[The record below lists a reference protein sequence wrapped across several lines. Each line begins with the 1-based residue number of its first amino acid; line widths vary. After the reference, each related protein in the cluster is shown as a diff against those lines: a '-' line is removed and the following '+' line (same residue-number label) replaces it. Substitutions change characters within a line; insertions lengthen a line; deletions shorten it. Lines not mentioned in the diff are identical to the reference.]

1 MIPQQKY
8 EMGYL
13 MASLM
18 LHVYFEQMIV
28 SSPVAM
34 ILHQKHEMG
43 YLSHVIPKTPC
54 LFRTNDCFSPHGND
68 SATKIRNGISHVI
81 PNTPCLF
88 RTNDC
93 FVSPW

>member
-1 MIPQQKY
+1 MFRLPVVMILQQKY

-34 ILHQKHEMG
+34 ILHQKYEMG
-43 YLSHVIPKTPC
+43 YL
-54 LFRTNDCFSPHGND
+54 
-68 SATKIRNGISHVI
+68 SHVI

-93 FVSPW
+93 FFPQW

>member
-34 ILHQKHEMG
+34 ILHQKYEMG
-43 YLSHVIPKTPC
+43 YLMSSLILHVYFEQMIVS
-54 LFRTNDCFSPHGND
+54 SPHGND